1 MSTDCVATDYGLNA
15 CVCHS
20 KAWKWR
26 QPFALGKLHCLLPTF
41 MTRLGNATARDDG
54 DEYEARRR
62 ASTLFVGDLPGH
74 ARSEDLVAL
83 FSGLAP
89 VAEVKVISG
98 QGFGFVTFMDPQMA
112 ADILAVRSHAAPAPV
127 THLVKVCT
135 GQLLLLTAPP
145 GWPARPLLWGHLAAF
160 C

>member
-1 MSTDCVATDYGLNA
+1 MQTALVERTGVTLHHAESTLFD
-15 CVCHS
+15 H
-20 KAWKWR
+20 
-26 QPFALGKLHCLLPTF
+26 
-41 MTRLGNATARDDG
+41 RDDG
-54 DEYEARRR
+54 NEYEVRRR

-89 VAEVKVISG
+89 VAEAKVIGG

-112 ADILAVRSHAAPAPV
+112 ADVLAVRLPLAWPDAACV
-127 THLVKVCT
+127 FHV
-135 GQLLLLTAPP
+135 
-145 GWPARPLLWGHLAAF
+145 AR